1 MPQVVSL
8 KKYRE
13 LEARFNAL
21 VLRVDKLEALLPDWV
36 RGDEAAK
43 IAGLS
48 QSTLARERKKPDTL
62 LVFKTAGGVRYLR
75 SSVLAYNE
83 ARTINRSRYLRK
95 YLAANAGLQ

>member
-8 KKYRE
+8 KTYRA

-21 VLRVDKLEALLPDWV
+21 VLRVEKLESSLPDWV
-36 RGDEAAK
+36 RADEAAR

-48 QSTLARERKKPDTL
+48 QAILARERKKPETI
-62 LVFKTAGGVRYLR
+62 LVFKTAGGVRHLR

-95 YLAANAGLQ
+95 YLAASAGQQ